1 MNQML
6 QDTLQAEQS
15 SAVKDAR
22 GVENV
27 SEANVASGTI
37 DRPPVAAYPRFAKP
51 QRVAFVQS
59 SWHRQV
65 VEECRIAFLEEIE
78 ARGIERA
85 RIDLFEVPGAFEIPL
100 HAQIL
105 AKTGRYR
112 AVVCAGFVVDGG
124 IYRHEFVA
132 GAVIDGLMRVQ
143 LETEVPVFSAV
154 LTPQHF
160 HEHDDHRKFFESHF
174 VIKGAEVA
182 RACARTLDALA
193 RIERV
198 S

>member
-1 MNQML
+1 M
-6 QDTLQAEQS
+6 DHKA
-15 SAVKDAR
+15 
-22 GVENV
+22 
-27 SEANVASGTI
+27 ASPTRI
-37 DRPPVAAYPRFAKP
+37 
-51 QRVAFVQS
+51 AFVQS
-59 SWHRQV
+59 SWHKEIVDQ
-65 VEECRIAFLEEIE
+65 CRIAFLDEI
-78 ARGIERA
+78 AREGIAASEV
-85 RIDLFEVPGAFEIPL
+85 DLFEVPGAFEIPL